1 MKPLAFPLGGTWAGT
16 TASEIDGRS
25 RSAARRDG
33 KRGMMGLDYGWR

>member
-25 RSAARRDG
+25 RSAARKD
-33 KRGMMGLDYGWR
+33 